1 MQTKYVA
8 DDLGQDHPGAV
19 FEDCLQ
25 RQHFA
30 PSSPCGGAFFT
41 KEKLFVRYEQS
52 IGPMAETYAEAV
64 QGLLSWFKS
73 RSGLQCLRSKENGPS
88 FGPGP

>member
-1 MQTKYVA
+1 MLSLKIACMAHLNPVV
-8 DDLGQDHPGAV
+8 PMRRV
-19 FEDCLQ
+19 F
-25 RQHFA
+25 FI
-30 PSSPCGGAFFT
+30 
-41 KEKLFVRYEQS
+41 KEKPFIRYEEPA
-52 IGPMAETYAEAV
+52 GPMAETYAEAV

>member
-25 RQHFA
+25 RQHLA
-30 PSSPCGGAFFT
+30 PSSPCGGAFFI
-41 KEKLFVRYEQS
+41 KEKPFIRYEQPM
-52 IGPMAETYAEAV
+52 GPMAETYAEAV
-64 QGLLSWFKS
+64 QGLLSWFES